1 MKKYIT
7 FLPLTIL
14 LISIQCSSEMEETDT
29 LVTDETVTTE
39 VVSDTNSTDNNDNNN
54 SNSSSSDNE
63 TSSFDH
69 KEMLTNWV
77 DNIIIPSITIFDN
90 SLETFKESATTFVNA
105 PTTETLSNLKEAW
118 LSSFLK
124 WQHVEMFDIGL
135 SEEIFYKNRINLYP
149 TNVEKIENNISNQNY
164 DLDEPVNFSAQGLN
178 GIDYLLFG
186 IGENENEI
194 ISKFSDENLNYG
206 KYLTDL
212 VDKMVSLTSEI
223 KLSWSDEYKSS
234 FVSSTDNTASS
245 SINKVVNDFIYYFEK
260 GYRANKIGIPAGVF
274 SDKPLPDRVEAY
286 YGKNYSKILA
296 LEATDAVNYFFN
308 GNHSNDTDSKG
319 LSIKDYLDY
328 LEADKEEKLSEKINS
343 QLEKIQTKISEL
355 NTNFSEQVNQENL
368 KMLIAYDVIQ
378 ANVVFLKVDMLQVLN
393 ISVDYVDADGD

>member
-1 MKKYIT
+1 MRKYFT
-7 FLPLTIL
+7 LLPLIIL
-14 LISIQCSSEMEETDT
+14 LISIQCSSEMDDT
-29 LVTDETVTTE
+29 ENLVIDEIATTE
-39 VVSDTNSTDNNDNNN
+39 KIISNNTTDNSNLNTSSNDELN
-54 SNSSSSDNE
+54 
-63 TSSFDH
+63 SFDH
-69 KEMLTNWV
+69 TEMLTNWV
-77 DNIIIPSITIFDN
+77 DNIIIPSITNFDN
-90 SLETFKESATTFVNA
+90 SLETFKESVITFVNA
-105 PTTETLSNLKEAW
+105 PTAETLSNLKEAW

-135 SEEIFYKNRINLYP
+135 SEEIYYKNRINLYP
-149 TNVEKIENNISNQNY
+149 TNVERIENNISNLNY
-164 DLDEPVNFSAQGLN
+164 DLDKPVNFSAQGLN
-178 GIDYLLFG
+178 SIDYLLFG
-186 IGENENEI
+186 IGENEDEI

-212 VDKMVSLTSEI
+212 VDKMVSLTYEI
-223 KLSWSDEYKSS
+223 KSSWSDEYKSS
-234 FVSSTDNTASS
+234 FISSTDNTASS
-245 SINKVVNDFIYYFEK
+245 SINKIVNDFIYYFEK

-308 GNHSNDTDSKG
+308 GNYSNDTESKG

-343 QLEKIQTKISEL
+343 QLEKIKTKVSEL

>member
-1 MKKYIT
+1 MRKYFIL
-7 FLPLTIL
+7 LPLVII
-14 LISIQCSSEMEETDT
+14 LISIQCSSEMDDT
-29 LVTDETVTTE
+29 ENLVIDEIATTE
-39 VVSDTNSTDNNDNNN
+39 KIISNNTTHDN
-54 SNSSSSDNE
+54 SNSNTSSNDELN
-63 TSSFDH
+63 SFDH

-77 DNIIIPSITIFDN
+77 DNIIIPSITNFDN
-90 SLETFKESATTFVNA
+90 SLETFKESVITFVNA
-105 PTTETLSNLKEAW
+105 PTAETLSNLKEAW

-135 SEEIFYKNRINLYP
+135 SEEIYYKNRINLYP
-149 TNVEKIENNISNQNY
+149 TNVERIENNISNLNY
-164 DLDEPVNFSAQGLN
+164 DLDKPVNFSAQGLN
-178 GIDYLLFG
+178 SIDYLLFG
-186 IGENENEI
+186 IGENEDEI

-212 VDKMVSLTSEI
+212 VDKMVSLTYEI
-223 KLSWSDEYKSS
+223 KSSWSDEYKSS
-234 FVSSTDNTASS
+234 FISSTDNTASS

-308 GNHSNDTDSKG
+308 GNYSNDTESKG

-328 LEADKEEKLSEKINS
+328 LETDKEEKLSEKINS
-343 QLEKIQTKISEL
+343 QLEKIKTKVSEL

>member
-1 MKKYIT
+1 MRKYFT
-7 FLPLTIL
+7 LLPLIIL
-14 LISIQCSSEMEETDT
+14 LISIQCSSEMDDT
-29 LVTDETVTTE
+29 ENLVIDEIATTE
-39 VVSDTNSTDNNDNNN
+39 KIISNNTTDNNNLNTS
-54 SNSSSSDNE
+54 SNDELN
-63 TSSFDH
+63 SFDH
-69 KEMLTNWV
+69 TEMLTNWV
-77 DNIIIPSITIFDN
+77 DNIIIPSITNFDN
-90 SLETFKESATTFVNA
+90 SLEIFKESATTFVNA

-135 SEEIFYKNRINLYP
+135 SEEIYYKNRINLYP
-149 TNVEKIENNISNQNY
+149 TNVERIENNISNLNY
-164 DLDEPVNFSAQGLN
+164 DLDKPVNFSAQGLN
-178 GIDYLLFG
+178 SIDYLLFG
-186 IGENENEI
+186 IGENEDEI

-212 VDKMVSLTSEI
+212 VDKMVSLTYKI
-223 KLSWSDEYKSS
+223 KSSWSDEYKSS
-234 FVSSTDNTASS
+234 FISSTDNTASS

-308 GNHSNDTDSKG
+308 GNYSNDTESKG

-328 LEADKEEKLSEKINS
+328 LETDKEEKLSEKINS
-343 QLEKIQTKISEL
+343 QLEKIKTKVSEL

>member
-1 MKKYIT
+1 MRKYFT
-7 FLPLTIL
+7 LLPLIIL
-14 LISIQCSSEMEETDT
+14 LISIQCSSEMDDT
-29 LVTDETVTTE
+29 ENLVIDEIATTE
-39 VVSDTNSTDNNDNNN
+39 KIISNNTTDN
-54 SNSSSSDNE
+54 SNSNTSSNDELN
-63 TSSFDH
+63 SFDH
-69 KEMLTNWV
+69 TEMLTNWV
-77 DNIIIPSITIFDN
+77 DNIIIPSITNFDN
-90 SLETFKESATTFVNA
+90 SLEIFKESATTFVNA

-124 WQHVEMFDIGL
+124 WQHLEMFDIGL
-135 SEEIFYKNRINLYP
+135 SEEIYYKNRINLYP
-149 TNVEKIENNISNQNY
+149 TNVERIENNISTLNY

-178 GIDYLLFG
+178 SIDYLLFG
-186 IGENENEI
+186 IGENEVEI

-212 VDKMVSLTSEI
+212 VDKMVSLTYEI
-223 KLSWSDEYKSS
+223 KSSWSDEYKSS
-234 FVSSTDNTASS
+234 FISSTDNTASS

-260 GYRANKIGIPAGVF
+260 GFRANKIGIPAGVF

-308 GNHSNDTDSKG
+308 GNYSNDKESKG
-319 LSIKDYLDY
+319 LSIKDYIDY

-343 QLEKIQTKISEL
+343 QLEKIKTKVLEL

>member
-1 MKKYIT
+1 MRKYFT
-7 FLPLTIL
+7 LLPLIIL
-14 LISIQCSSEMEETDT
+14 LISIQCSSEMDDT
-29 LVTDETVTTE
+29 ENLVIDEIATTE
-39 VVSDTNSTDNNDNNN
+39 KIISNNTTDN
-54 SNSSSSDNE
+54 SNSNTSSNDELN
-63 TSSFDH
+63 SFDH
-69 KEMLTNWV
+69 TEMLTNWV
-77 DNIIIPSITIFDN
+77 DNIIIPSITNFDN
-90 SLETFKESATTFVNA
+90 SLEIFKESATTFVNA

-135 SEEIFYKNRINLYP
+135 SEEIYYKNRINLYP
-149 TNVEKIENNISNQNY
+149 TNVERIENNISNLNY
-164 DLDEPVNFSAQGLN
+164 DLDKPVNFSAQGLN
-178 GIDYLLFG
+178 SIDYLLFG
-186 IGENENEI
+186 IGENEDEI

-212 VDKMVSLTSEI
+212 VDKMVSLTYEI
-223 KLSWSDEYKSS
+223 KSSWSDEYKSS
-234 FVSSTDNTASS
+234 FISSTDNTASS
-245 SINKVVNDFIYYFEK
+245 SINKIVNDFIYYFEK

-296 LEATDAVNYFFN
+296 LEATDALNYFFN
-308 GNHSNDTDSKG
+308 GNYSNDTESKG
-319 LSIKDYLDY
+319 LSLKDYLDY
-328 LEADKEEKLSEKINS
+328 LETDKEEKLSEKINS
-343 QLEKIQTKISEL
+343 QLEKIKTKISEL

>member
-1 MKKYIT
+1 MRKYFT
-7 FLPLTIL
+7 LLPLIIL
-14 LISIQCSSEMEETDT
+14 LISIQCSSEMDDT
-29 LVTDETVTTE
+29 ENLVIDEIATTE
-39 VVSDTNSTDNNDNNN
+39 KIISNNTTDNSNLNTSSNDELN
-54 SNSSSSDNE
+54 
-63 TSSFDH
+63 SFDH
-69 KEMLTNWV
+69 TEMLTNWV
-77 DNIIIPSITIFDN
+77 DNIIIPSITNFDN
-90 SLETFKESATTFVNA
+90 SLEIFKESATTFVNA

-135 SEEIFYKNRINLYP
+135 SEEIYYKNRINLYP
-149 TNVEKIENNISNQNY
+149 TNVERIENNISNLNY
-164 DLDEPVNFSAQGLN
+164 DLDKPVNFSAQGLN
-178 GIDYLLFG
+178 SIDYLLFG
-186 IGENENEI
+186 IGENEDEI

-212 VDKMVSLTSEI
+212 VDKMVSLTYEI
-223 KLSWSDEYKSS
+223 KSSWSDEYKSS
-234 FVSSTDNTASS
+234 FISSTDNTASS

-296 LEATDAVNYFFN
+296 LEATDALNYFFN
-308 GNHSNDTDSKG
+308 GNYSNDTESKG

-328 LEADKEEKLSEKINS
+328 LETDKEEKLSEKINS
-343 QLEKIQTKISEL
+343 QLEKIKTKVSEL

>member
-1 MKKYIT
+1 MRKYFIL
-7 FLPLTIL
+7 LPLVII
-14 LISIQCSSEMEETDT
+14 LISIQCSSEMDDT
-29 LVTDETVTTE
+29 ENLVIDEIATTE
-39 VVSDTNSTDNNDNNN
+39 KIISNNTTDDN
-54 SNSSSSDNE
+54 SNSNTSSNDE
-63 TSSFDH
+63 LDSFDH

-77 DNIIIPSITIFDN
+77 DNIIIPSITNFDN
-90 SLETFKESATTFVNA
+90 SLEIFKESATTFVNA

-135 SEEIFYKNRINLYP
+135 SEEIYYKNRINLYP
-149 TNVEKIENNISNQNY
+149 TNVERIENNISNLNY
-164 DLDEPVNFSAQGLN
+164 DLDKPVNFSAQGLN
-178 GIDYLLFG
+178 SIDYLLFG
-186 IGENENEI
+186 IGENEDEI

-212 VDKMVSLTSEI
+212 VDKMVSLTYEI
-223 KLSWSDEYKSS
+223 KSSWSDEYKSS
-234 FVSSTDNTASS
+234 FISSTDNTASS

-308 GNHSNDTDSKG
+308 GNYSNDTESKG

-328 LEADKEEKLSEKINS
+328 LETDKEEKLSEKINS
-343 QLEKIQTKISEL
+343 QLEKIKTKVSEL

>member
-7 FLPLTIL
+7 FLPLIIL
-14 LISIQCSSEMEETDT
+14 LISIQCSSEMDDTDN
-29 LVTDETVTTE
+29 LVIDETITTE
-39 VVSDTNSTDNNDNNN
+39 IVSDSNSTDNNNN
-54 SNSSSSDNE
+54 SNSSSSDSDSN
-63 TSSFDH
+63 SFNH

-77 DNIIIPSITIFDN
+77 DNIIIPSITNFDN
-90 SLETFKESATTFVNA
+90 SLEIFKESATTFVNA

-135 SEEIFYKNRINLYP
+135 SEEIYYKNRINLYP
-149 TNVEKIENNISNQNY
+149 TNVERIENNISNLNY
-164 DLDEPVNFSAQGLN
+164 DLDKPVNFSAQGLN
-178 GIDYLLFG
+178 SIDYLLFG
-186 IGENENEI
+186 IGENEVEI

-212 VDKMVSLTSEI
+212 VDKMVSLTYEI
-223 KLSWSDEYKSS
+223 KSSWSDEYKSS
-234 FVSSTDNTASS
+234 FISSTDNTASS

-286 YGKNYSKILA
+286 YGQNYSKILA
-296 LEATDAVNYFFN
+296 LEATDAVNNFFN
-308 GNHSNDTDSKG
+308 GNHSNDLDLSG

-328 LEADKEEKLSEKINS
+328 LESDKDEKLSDKINS
-343 QLEKIQTKISEL
+343 QLEKIKTKVSEL
-355 NTNFSEQVNQENL
+355 NTNFSEQVDQENL

>member
-1 MKKYIT
+1 MRKYFTI
-7 FLPLTIL
+7 LPLIIL
-14 LISIQCSSEMEETDT
+14 LISIQCSSEMDDT
-29 LVTDETVTTE
+29 ENLVIDEFATTE
-39 VVSDTNSTDNNDNNN
+39 KIISNNTTDN
-54 SNSSSSDNE
+54 SNSNTSSNDELN
-63 TSSFDH
+63 SFDH
-69 KEMLTNWV
+69 TEMLTNWV
-77 DNIIIPSITIFDN
+77 DNIIIPSITNFDN
-90 SLETFKESATTFVNA
+90 SLEIFKESATTFVNA

-135 SEEIFYKNRINLYP
+135 SEEIYYKNRINLYP
-149 TNVEKIENNISNQNY
+149 TNVERIENNISTLNY

-178 GIDYLLFG
+178 SIDYLLFG
-186 IGENENEI
+186 IGENEVEI

-212 VDKMVSLTSEI
+212 VDKMVSLTYEI
-223 KLSWSDEYKSS
+223 KSSWSDEYKSS
-234 FVSSTDNTASS
+234 FISSTDNTASS

-260 GYRANKIGIPAGVF
+260 GFRANKIGIPAGVF

-296 LEATDAVNYFFN
+296 LEATNAVNYFFN
-308 GNHSNDTDSKG
+308 GNYSNDTESKG

-343 QLEKIQTKISEL
+343 QLEKIKTKVSEL
-355 NTNFSEQVNQENL
+355 NTNFSEQVSQENL
-368 KMLIAYDVIQ
+368 KMLITYDVIQ

>member
-1 MKKYIT
+1 MRKYFT
-7 FLPLTIL
+7 LLPLIIL
-14 LISIQCSSEMEETDT
+14 LISIQCSSEMDDT
-29 LVTDETVTTE
+29 ENLVIDEIATTE
-39 VVSDTNSTDNNDNNN
+39 KIISNNTTDN
-54 SNSSSSDNE
+54 SNSNTSSNDELN
-63 TSSFDH
+63 SFDH
-69 KEMLTNWV
+69 TEMLTNWV
-77 DNIIIPSITIFDN
+77 DNIIIPSITNFDN
-90 SLETFKESATTFVNA
+90 SLEIFKESATTFVNA

-135 SEEIFYKNRINLYP
+135 SEEIYYKNRINLYP
-149 TNVEKIENNISNQNY
+149 TNVERIENNISTLNY

-178 GIDYLLFG
+178 SIDYLLFG
-186 IGENENEI
+186 IGENEVEI

-212 VDKMVSLTSEI
+212 VDKMVSLTYEI
-223 KLSWSDEYKSS
+223 KSSWNDEYKSS
-234 FVSSTDNTASS
+234 FISSTDNTASS

-260 GYRANKIGIPAGVF
+260 GFRANKIGIPAGVF

-296 LEATDAVNYFFN
+296 LEATNAVNYFFN
-308 GNHSNDTDSKG
+308 GNYSNDTESKG

-343 QLEKIQTKISEL
+343 QLEKIKTKVSEL
-355 NTNFSEQVNQENL
+355 NTNFSEQVSQENL

>member
-1 MKKYIT
+1 MRKYFT
-7 FLPLTIL
+7 LLPLIIL
-14 LISIQCSSEMEETDT
+14 LVSIQCSSEMDDT
-29 LVTDETVTTE
+29 ENLVIDEIATTE
-39 VVSDTNSTDNNDNNN
+39 KIISNNTTDN
-54 SNSSSSDNE
+54 SNSNTSSNDELN
-63 TSSFDH
+63 SFDH
-69 KEMLTNWV
+69 TEMLTNWV
-77 DNIIIPSITIFDN
+77 DNIIIPSITNFDN
-90 SLETFKESATTFVNA
+90 SLEIFKESATTFVNA

-135 SEEIFYKNRINLYP
+135 SEEIYYKNRINLYP
-149 TNVEKIENNISNQNY
+149 TNVERIENNISTLNY

-178 GIDYLLFG
+178 SIDYLLFG
-186 IGENENEI
+186 IGENEVEI

-212 VDKMVSLTSEI
+212 VDKMVSLTYEI
-223 KLSWSDEYKSS
+223 KSSWSDEYKSS
-234 FVSSTDNTASS
+234 FISSTDNTASS

-260 GYRANKIGIPAGVF
+260 GFRANKIGIPAGVF

-296 LEATDAVNYFFN
+296 IEATNAVNYFFN
-308 GNHSNDTDSKG
+308 GNYSNDTESKG

-343 QLEKIQTKISEL
+343 QLEKIKTKVSEL
-355 NTNFSEQVNQENL
+355 NTNFSEQVSQENL

>member
-1 MKKYIT
+1 MRKYFT
-7 FLPLTIL
+7 LLPLIIL
-14 LISIQCSSEMEETDT
+14 LISIQCSSEMDDT
-29 LVTDETVTTE
+29 ENLVIDEIATTE
-39 VVSDTNSTDNNDNNN
+39 KIISNNTTDN
-54 SNSSSSDNE
+54 SNSNTSSNDELN
-63 TSSFDH
+63 SFDH
-69 KEMLTNWV
+69 TEMLTNWV
-77 DNIIIPSITIFDN
+77 DNIIIPSITNFDN
-90 SLETFKESATTFVNA
+90 SLEIFKESATTFVNA

-135 SEEIFYKNRINLYP
+135 SEEIYYKNRINLYP
-149 TNVEKIENNISNQNY
+149 TNVERIENNISNLNY
-164 DLDEPVNFSAQGLN
+164 DLDKPVNFSAQGLN
-178 GIDYLLFG
+178 SIDYLLFG
-186 IGENENEI
+186 IGENEDEI

-212 VDKMVSLTSEI
+212 VDKMVSLTYEI
-223 KLSWSDEYKSS
+223 KSSWSDEYKSS
-234 FVSSTDNTASS
+234 FISSTDNTASS

-296 LEATDAVNYFFN
+296 LEATNAVNYFFN
-308 GNHSNDTDSKG
+308 GNYSNDTESKG

-328 LEADKEEKLSEKINS
+328 LETDKEEKLSEKINS
-343 QLEKIQTKISEL
+343 QLEKIKTKVSEL

>member
-1 MKKYIT
+1 MRKYFTI
-7 FLPLTIL
+7 LPLIIL
-14 LISIQCSSEMEETDT
+14 LISIQCSSEMDDT
-29 LVTDETVTTE
+29 ENLVIDEIATTE
-39 VVSDTNSTDNNDNNN
+39 KIISNNTTDN
-54 SNSSSSDNE
+54 SNSNTSSNDELN
-63 TSSFDH
+63 SFDH
-69 KEMLTNWV
+69 TEMLTNWV
-77 DNIIIPSITIFDN
+77 DNIIIPSITNFDN
-90 SLETFKESATTFVNA
+90 SLEIFKESATTFVNA

-135 SEEIFYKNRINLYP
+135 SEEIYYKNRINLYP
-149 TNVEKIENNISNQNY
+149 TNVERIENNISTLNY

-178 GIDYLLFG
+178 SIDYLLFG
-186 IGENENEI
+186 IGENEVEI

-212 VDKMVSLTSEI
+212 VDKMVSLTYEI
-223 KLSWSDEYKSS
+223 KSSWSDEYKSS
-234 FVSSTDNTASS
+234 FISSTDNTASS

-260 GYRANKIGIPAGVF
+260 GFRANKIGIPAGVF

-296 LEATDAVNYFFN
+296 LEATNAVNYFFN
-308 GNHSNDTDSKG
+308 GNYSNDTESKG

-343 QLEKIQTKISEL
+343 QLEKIKTKVSEL
-355 NTNFSEQVNQENL
+355 NTNFSEQVSQENL
-368 KMLIAYDVIQ
+368 EMLITYDVIQ

>member
-1 MKKYIT
+1 MRKYFT
-7 FLPLTIL
+7 LLPLIIL
-14 LISIQCSSEMEETDT
+14 LISIQCSSEMDDT
-29 LVTDETVTTE
+29 ENLVIDEIATTE
-39 VVSDTNSTDNNDNNN
+39 KIISNNTTDN
-54 SNSSSSDNE
+54 SNSNTSSNDELN
-63 TSSFDH
+63 SFDH
-69 KEMLTNWV
+69 TEMLTNWV
-77 DNIIIPSITIFDN
+77 DNIIIPSITNFDN
-90 SLETFKESATTFVNA
+90 SLDIFKESATTFVNA

-135 SEEIFYKNRINLYP
+135 SEEIYYKNRINLYP
-149 TNVEKIENNISNQNY
+149 TNVERIENNISTLNY

-178 GIDYLLFG
+178 SIDYLLFG
-186 IGENENEI
+186 IGENEVEI

-212 VDKMVSLTSEI
+212 VDKMVSLTYEI
-223 KLSWSDEYKSS
+223 KSSWSDEYKSS
-234 FVSSTDNTASS
+234 FISSTDNTASS

-296 LEATDAVNYFFN
+296 LEATNAVNYFFN
-308 GNHSNDTDSKG
+308 GNYSNDTESKG

-343 QLEKIQTKISEL
+343 QLEKIKTKVSEL
-355 NTNFSEQVNQENL
+355 NTNFSEQVSQENL

>member
-7 FLPLTIL
+7 FLPLTIV
-14 LISIQCSSEMEETDT
+14 LISIQCSSEMDDTDN
-29 LVTDETVTTE
+29 LVIDETITTE
-39 VVSDTNSTDNNDNNN
+39 IVSDSNSTDNNNN
-54 SNSSSSDNE
+54 SNSSSSDSDSN
-63 TSSFDH
+63 SFNH

-77 DNIIIPSITIFDN
+77 DNIIIPSITNFDN
-90 SLETFKESATTFVNA
+90 SLEIFKESATTFVNA

-135 SEEIFYKNRINLYP
+135 SEEIYYKNRINLYP
-149 TNVEKIENNISNQNY
+149 TNVERIENNISTLNY

-178 GIDYLLFG
+178 SIDYLLFG
-186 IGENENEI
+186 IGENEVEI

-212 VDKMVSLTSEI
+212 VDKMVSLTYEI
-223 KLSWSDEYKSS
+223 KSSWSDEYKSS
-234 FVSSTDNTASS
+234 FISSTDNTASS

-286 YGKNYSKILA
+286 YGQNYSKILA
-296 LEATDAVNYFFN
+296 LEATDAVNNFFN
-308 GNHSNDTDSKG
+308 GNHSNDLDLSG

-328 LEADKEEKLSEKINS
+328 LESDKDEKLSDKINS
-343 QLEKIQTKISEL
+343 QLEKIKTKVSEL
-355 NTNFSEQVNQENL
+355 NTNFSEQVDQENL

>member
-1 MKKYIT
+1 MRKYFT
-7 FLPLTIL
+7 LLPLIIL
-14 LISIQCSSEMEETDT
+14 LISIQCSSEMDDT
-29 LVTDETVTTE
+29 ENLVIDEIATTE
-39 VVSDTNSTDNNDNNN
+39 KIISNNTTDNSNLNTSSNDELN
-54 SNSSSSDNE
+54 
-63 TSSFDH
+63 SFDH
-69 KEMLTNWV
+69 TEMLTNWV
-77 DNIIIPSITIFDN
+77 DNIIIPSITNFDN
-90 SLETFKESATTFVNA
+90 SLEIFKESATTFVNA

-135 SEEIFYKNRINLYP
+135 SEEIYYKNRINLYP
-149 TNVEKIENNISNQNY
+149 TNVERIENNISNLNY
-164 DLDEPVNFSAQGLN
+164 DLDKPVNFSAQGLN
-178 GIDYLLFG
+178 SIDYLLFG
-186 IGENENEI
+186 IGENEVEI

-212 VDKMVSLTSEI
+212 VDKMVSLTYKI
-223 KLSWSDEYKSS
+223 KSSWSDEYKSS
-234 FVSSTDNTASS
+234 FISSTDNTASS

-308 GNHSNDTDSKG
+308 GNYSNDTESKG

-328 LEADKEEKLSEKINS
+328 LETDKEEKLSEKINS
-343 QLEKIQTKISEL
+343 QLEKIKTKVSEL

>member
-1 MKKYIT
+1 MRKYFIL
-7 FLPLTIL
+7 LPLVII
-14 LISIQCSSEMEETDT
+14 LISIQCSSEMDDT
-29 LVTDETVTTE
+29 ENLVIDEIATTE
-39 VVSDTNSTDNNDNNN
+39 KIISNNTTDDN
-54 SNSSSSDNE
+54 SNSNTSSNDE
-63 TSSFDH
+63 LDSFDH

-77 DNIIIPSITIFDN
+77 DNIIIPSITNFDN
-90 SLETFKESATTFVNA
+90 SLETFKESVITFVNA
-105 PTTETLSNLKEAW
+105 PTAETLSNLKEAW

-135 SEEIFYKNRINLYP
+135 SEEIYYKNRINLYP
-149 TNVEKIENNISNQNY
+149 TNVERIENNISNLNY
-164 DLDEPVNFSAQGLN
+164 DLDKPVNFSAQGLN
-178 GIDYLLFG
+178 SIDYLLFG
-186 IGENENEI
+186 IGENEVEI

-212 VDKMVSLTSEI
+212 VDKMVSLTYEI
-223 KLSWSDEYKSS
+223 KSSWSDEYKSS
-234 FVSSTDNTASS
+234 FISSTDNTASS

-286 YGKNYSKILA
+286 YGKNYSKIPA

-308 GNHSNDTDSKG
+308 GNYSNDTESKG

-328 LEADKEEKLSEKINS
+328 LETDKEEKLSEKINS
-343 QLEKIQTKISEL
+343 QLEKIKTKVSEL

>member
-1 MKKYIT
+1 MRKYFT
-7 FLPLTIL
+7 LLPLIIL
-14 LISIQCSSEMEETDT
+14 LISIQCSSEMDDT
-29 LVTDETVTTE
+29 ENLVIDEIATTE
-39 VVSDTNSTDNNDNNN
+39 KIISNNTTDN
-54 SNSSSSDNE
+54 SNSNTSSNDELN
-63 TSSFDH
+63 SFDH
-69 KEMLTNWV
+69 TEMLTNWV
-77 DNIIIPSITIFDN
+77 DNIIIPSITNFDN
-90 SLETFKESATTFVNA
+90 SLDIFKESATTFVNA

-135 SEEIFYKNRINLYP
+135 SEEIYYKNRINLYP
-149 TNVEKIENNISNQNY
+149 TNVERIENNISTLNY

-178 GIDYLLFG
+178 SIDYLLFG
-186 IGENENEI
+186 IGENEDEI

-212 VDKMVSLTSEI
+212 VDKMVSLTYEI
-223 KLSWSDEYKSS
+223 KSSWSDEYKSS
-234 FVSSTDNTASS
+234 FISSTDNTASS

-260 GYRANKIGIPAGVF
+260 GFRANKIGIPAGVF

-296 LEATDAVNYFFN
+296 LEATNAVNYFFN
-308 GNHSNDTDSKG
+308 GNYSNDTESKG

-343 QLEKIQTKISEL
+343 QLEKIKTKVSEL
-355 NTNFSEQVNQENL
+355 NTNFSEQVSQENL

>member
-1 MKKYIT
+1 MRKYFT
-7 FLPLTIL
+7 LLPLIIL
-14 LISIQCSSEMEETDT
+14 LISIQCSSEMDDT
-29 LVTDETVTTE
+29 ENLVIDEIATTE
-39 VVSDTNSTDNNDNNN
+39 KIISNNTTHDN
-54 SNSSSSDNE
+54 SNSNTSSNDELN
-63 TSSFDH
+63 SFDH

-77 DNIIIPSITIFDN
+77 DNIIIPSITNFDN
-90 SLETFKESATTFVNA
+90 SLEIFKESATTFVNA

-135 SEEIFYKNRINLYP
+135 SEEIYYKNRINLYP
-149 TNVEKIENNISNQNY
+149 TNVERIENNISTLNY

-178 GIDYLLFG
+178 SIDYLLFG
-186 IGENENEI
+186 IGENEDEI

-212 VDKMVSLTSEI
+212 VDKMVSLTYEI
-223 KLSWSDEYKSS
+223 KSSWSDEYKSS
-234 FVSSTDNTASS
+234 FISSTDNTASS
-245 SINKVVNDFIYYFEK
+245 SINKIVNDFIYYFEK

-296 LEATDAVNYFFN
+296 LEATDALNYFFN
-308 GNHSNDTDSKG
+308 GNYSNDTESKG

-343 QLEKIQTKISEL
+343 QLEKIKTKVSEL

>member
-1 MKKYIT
+1 MRKYFT
-7 FLPLTIL
+7 LLPLIIL
-14 LISIQCSSEMEETDT
+14 LISIQCSSEMDDT
-29 LVTDETVTTE
+29 ENLVIDEIATTE
-39 VVSDTNSTDNNDNNN
+39 KIISNNTTDNSNLNTSSNDELN
-54 SNSSSSDNE
+54 
-63 TSSFDH
+63 SFDH
-69 KEMLTNWV
+69 TEMLTNWV
-77 DNIIIPSITIFDN
+77 DNIIIPSITNFDN
-90 SLETFKESATTFVNA
+90 SLEIFKESATTFVNA

-135 SEEIFYKNRINLYP
+135 SEEIYYKNRINLYP
-149 TNVEKIENNISNQNY
+149 TNVERIENNISNLNY
-164 DLDEPVNFSAQGLN
+164 DLDKPVNFSAQGLN
-178 GIDYLLFG
+178 SIDYLLFG
-186 IGENENEI
+186 IGENEDEI

-212 VDKMVSLTSEI
+212 VDKMVSLTYKI
-223 KLSWSDEYKSS
+223 KSSWSDEYKSS
-234 FVSSTDNTASS
+234 FISSTDNTASS

-308 GNHSNDTDSKG
+308 GNYSNDTESKG

-343 QLEKIQTKISEL
+343 QLEKIKTKVSEL

>member
-1 MKKYIT
+1 MRKYFTI
-7 FLPLTIL
+7 LPLIIL
-14 LISIQCSSEMEETDT
+14 LISIQCSSEMDDT
-29 LVTDETVTTE
+29 ENLVIDEIATTE
-39 VVSDTNSTDNNDNNN
+39 KIISNNTTDN
-54 SNSSSSDNE
+54 SNSNTSSNDELN
-63 TSSFDH
+63 SFDH
-69 KEMLTNWV
+69 TEMLTNWV
-77 DNIIIPSITIFDN
+77 DNIIIPSITNFDN
-90 SLETFKESATTFVNA
+90 SLEIFKESATTFVNA

-135 SEEIFYKNRINLYP
+135 SEEIYYKNRINLYP
-149 TNVEKIENNISNQNY
+149 TNVERIENNISTLNY

-178 GIDYLLFG
+178 SIDYLLFG
-186 IGENENEI
+186 IGENEVEI

-212 VDKMVSLTSEI
+212 VDKMVSLTYEI
-223 KLSWSDEYKSS
+223 KSSWSDEYKSS
-234 FVSSTDNTASS
+234 FISSTDNTASS

-260 GYRANKIGIPAGVF
+260 GFRANKIGIPAGVF

-296 LEATDAVNYFFN
+296 LEATNAVNYFFN
-308 GNHSNDTDSKG
+308 GNYSNDTESKG

-343 QLEKIQTKISEL
+343 QLEKIKTKVSEL
-355 NTNFSEQVNQENL
+355 NTNFSEQVSQENL
-368 KMLIAYDVIQ
+368 KMLITYDVIQ

>member
-1 MKKYIT
+1 MRKYFT
-7 FLPLTIL
+7 LLPLIIL
-14 LISIQCSSEMEETDT
+14 LISIQCSSEMDDT
-29 LVTDETVTTE
+29 ENLVIDEIATTE
-39 VVSDTNSTDNNDNNN
+39 KIISNNTTDN
-54 SNSSSSDNE
+54 SNSNTSSNDELN
-63 TSSFDH
+63 SFDH
-69 KEMLTNWV
+69 TEMLTNWV
-77 DNIIIPSITIFDN
+77 DNIIIPSITNFDN
-90 SLETFKESATTFVNA
+90 SLDIFKESATTFVNA

-135 SEEIFYKNRINLYP
+135 SEEIYYKNRINLYP
-149 TNVEKIENNISNQNY
+149 TNVERIENNISTLNY

-178 GIDYLLFG
+178 SIDYLLFG
-186 IGENENEI
+186 IGENEIEI

-212 VDKMVSLTSEI
+212 VDKMVSLTYEI
-223 KLSWSDEYKSS
+223 KSSWSDEYKSS
-234 FVSSTDNTASS
+234 FISSTDNTASS

-260 GYRANKIGIPAGVF
+260 GFRANKIGIPAGVF

-296 LEATDAVNYFFN
+296 LEATNAVNYFFN
-308 GNHSNDTDSKG
+308 GNYSNDTESKG

-343 QLEKIQTKISEL
+343 QLEKIKTKVSEL
-355 NTNFSEQVNQENL
+355 NTNFSEQVSQENL

>member
-1 MKKYIT
+1 MRKYFT
-7 FLPLTIL
+7 LLPLIIL
-14 LISIQCSSEMEETDT
+14 LISIQCSSEMDDT
-29 LVTDETVTTE
+29 ENLVIDEIATTE
-39 VVSDTNSTDNNDNNN
+39 KIISNNTTDNSNLNTSSNDELN
-54 SNSSSSDNE
+54 
-63 TSSFDH
+63 SFDH
-69 KEMLTNWV
+69 TEMLTNWV
-77 DNIIIPSITIFDN
+77 DNIIIPSITNFDN
-90 SLETFKESATTFVNA
+90 SLEIFKESATTFVNA

-135 SEEIFYKNRINLYP
+135 SEEIYYKNRINLYP
-149 TNVEKIENNISNQNY
+149 TNVERIENNISNLNY
-164 DLDEPVNFSAQGLN
+164 DLDKPVNFSAQGLN
-178 GIDYLLFG
+178 SIDYLLFG
-186 IGENENEI
+186 IGENEVEI

-212 VDKMVSLTSEI
+212 VDKMVSLTYEI
-223 KLSWSDEYKSS
+223 KSSWSDEYKSS
-234 FVSSTDNTASS
+234 FISSTDNTASS
-245 SINKVVNDFIYYFEK
+245 SINKIVNDFIYYFEK

-308 GNHSNDTDSKG
+308 GNYSNDTESKG

-343 QLEKIQTKISEL
+343 QLEKIKTKVSEL

>member
-1 MKKYIT
+1 MRKYFT
-7 FLPLTIL
+7 LLPLIIL
-14 LISIQCSSEMEETDT
+14 LISIQCSSEMDDT
-29 LVTDETVTTE
+29 ENLVIDEIATTE
-39 VVSDTNSTDNNDNNN
+39 KIISNNTTDNSNLNTSSNDELN
-54 SNSSSSDNE
+54 
-63 TSSFDH
+63 SFDH
-69 KEMLTNWV
+69 TEMLTNWV
-77 DNIIIPSITIFDN
+77 DNIIIPSITNFDN
-90 SLETFKESATTFVNA
+90 SLEIFKESATTFVNA

-135 SEEIFYKNRINLYP
+135 SEEIYYKNRINLYP
-149 TNVEKIENNISNQNY
+149 TNVERIENNISNLNY
-164 DLDEPVNFSAQGLN
+164 DLDKPVNFSAQGLN
-178 GIDYLLFG
+178 SIDYLLFG
-186 IGENENEI
+186 IGENEDEI

-212 VDKMVSLTSEI
+212 VDKMVSLTYEI
-223 KLSWSDEYKSS
+223 KSSWSDEYKSS
-234 FVSSTDNTASS
+234 FISSTDNTASS

-308 GNHSNDTDSKG
+308 GNYSNDTESKG

-343 QLEKIQTKISEL
+343 QLEKIKTKVSEL

>member
-1 MKKYIT
+1 MD
-7 FLPLTIL
+7 
-14 LISIQCSSEMEETDT
+14 DT
-29 LVTDETVTTE
+29 ENLVIDEIATTE
-39 VVSDTNSTDNNDNNN
+39 KIISNNTTDN
-54 SNSSSSDNE
+54 SNSNTSSNDELN
-63 TSSFDH
+63 SFDH
-69 KEMLTNWV
+69 TEMLTNWV
-77 DNIIIPSITIFDN
+77 DNIIIPSITNFDN
-90 SLETFKESATTFVNA
+90 SLDIFKESATTFVNA

-135 SEEIFYKNRINLYP
+135 SEEIYYKNRINLYP
-149 TNVEKIENNISNQNY
+149 TNVERIENNISTLNY

-178 GIDYLLFG
+178 SIDYLLFG
-186 IGENENEI
+186 IGENEDEI

-212 VDKMVSLTSEI
+212 VDKMVSLTYEI
-223 KLSWSDEYKSS
+223 KSSWSDEYKSS
-234 FVSSTDNTASS
+234 FISSTDNTASS

-260 GYRANKIGIPAGVF
+260 GFRANKIGIPAGVF

-296 LEATDAVNYFFN
+296 LEATNAVNYFFN
-308 GNHSNDTDSKG
+308 GNYSNDTESKG

-343 QLEKIQTKISEL
+343 QLEKIKTKVSEL
-355 NTNFSEQVNQENL
+355 NTNFSEQVSQENL

>member
-1 MKKYIT
+1 MRKYFT
-7 FLPLTIL
+7 LLPLIIL
-14 LISIQCSSEMEETDT
+14 LISIQCSSEMDDT
-29 LVTDETVTTE
+29 ENLVIDEIATTE
-39 VVSDTNSTDNNDNNN
+39 KIISNNTTDN
-54 SNSSSSDNE
+54 SNSNTSSNDELN
-63 TSSFDH
+63 SFDH
-69 KEMLTNWV
+69 TEMLTNWV
-77 DNIIIPSITIFDN
+77 DNIIIPSITNFDN
-90 SLETFKESATTFVNA
+90 SLEIFKESATTFVNA

-135 SEEIFYKNRINLYP
+135 SEEIYYKNRINLYP
-149 TNVEKIENNISNQNY
+149 TNVERIENNISTLNY

-178 GIDYLLFG
+178 SIDYLLFG
-186 IGENENEI
+186 IGENEVEI

-212 VDKMVSLTSEI
+212 VDKMVSLTYEI
-223 KLSWSDEYKSS
+223 KSSWSDEYKSS
-234 FVSSTDNTASS
+234 FISSTDNTASS

-260 GYRANKIGIPAGVF
+260 GFRANKIGIPAGVF

-296 LEATDAVNYFFN
+296 IEATNAVNYFFN
-308 GNHSNDTDSKG
+308 GNYSNDTESKG

-343 QLEKIQTKISEL
+343 QLEKIKTKVSEL
-355 NTNFSEQVNQENL
+355 NTNFSEQVSQENL

>member
-1 MKKYIT
+1 MRKYFTI
-7 FLPLTIL
+7 LPLIIL
-14 LISIQCSSEMEETDT
+14 LISIQCSSEMDDT
-29 LVTDETVTTE
+29 ENLVIDEIATTE
-39 VVSDTNSTDNNDNNN
+39 KIISNNTTDNSNLNTSSNDELN
-54 SNSSSSDNE
+54 
-63 TSSFDH
+63 SFDH
-69 KEMLTNWV
+69 TEMLTNWV
-77 DNIIIPSITIFDN
+77 DNIIIPSITNFDN
-90 SLETFKESATTFVNA
+90 SLEIFKESATTFVNA

-135 SEEIFYKNRINLYP
+135 SEEIYYKNRINLYP
-149 TNVEKIENNISNQNY
+149 TNVERIENNISTLNY

-178 GIDYLLFG
+178 SIDYLLFG
-186 IGENENEI
+186 IGENEVEI

-212 VDKMVSLTSEI
+212 VDKMVSLTYEI
-223 KLSWSDEYKSS
+223 KSSWSDEYKSS
-234 FVSSTDNTASS
+234 FISSTDNTASS

-260 GYRANKIGIPAGVF
+260 GFRANKIGIPAGVF

-296 LEATDAVNYFFN
+296 LEATNAVNYFFN
-308 GNHSNDTDSKG
+308 GNYSNDTESKG

-343 QLEKIQTKISEL
+343 QLEKIKTKVSEL
-355 NTNFSEQVNQENL
+355 NTNFSEQVSQENL
-368 KMLIAYDVIQ
+368 KMLITYDVIQ

>member
-1 MKKYIT
+1 MRKYFT
-7 FLPLTIL
+7 LLPLIIL
-14 LISIQCSSEMEETDT
+14 LISIQCSSEMDDT
-29 LVTDETVTTE
+29 ENLVIDEIATTE
-39 VVSDTNSTDNNDNNN
+39 KIISNNTTDNSNLNTSSNDELN
-54 SNSSSSDNE
+54 
-63 TSSFDH
+63 SFDH
-69 KEMLTNWV
+69 TEMLTNWV
-77 DNIIIPSITIFDN
+77 DNIIIPSITNFDN
-90 SLETFKESATTFVNA
+90 SLEIFKESATTFVNA

-135 SEEIFYKNRINLYP
+135 SEEIYYKNRINLYP
-149 TNVEKIENNISNQNY
+149 TNVERIENNISNLNY
-164 DLDEPVNFSAQGLN
+164 DLDKPVNFSAQGLN
-178 GIDYLLFG
+178 SIDYLLFG
-186 IGENENEI
+186 IGENEDEI

-212 VDKMVSLTSEI
+212 VDKMVSLTYKI
-223 KLSWSDEYKSS
+223 KSSWSDEYKSS
-234 FVSSTDNTASS
+234 FISSTDNTASS
-245 SINKVVNDFIYYFEK
+245 SINKIVNDFIYYFEK

-308 GNHSNDTDSKG
+308 GNYSNDTESKG

-328 LEADKEEKLSEKINS
+328 LETDKEEKLSEKINS
-343 QLEKIQTKISEL
+343 QLEKIKTKISEL

>member
-1 MKKYIT
+1 MRKYFIL
-7 FLPLTIL
+7 LPLVII
-14 LISIQCSSEMEETDT
+14 LISIQCSSEMDDT
-29 LVTDETVTTE
+29 ENLVIDEIATTE
-39 VVSDTNSTDNNDNNN
+39 KIISNNTTHDN
-54 SNSSSSDNE
+54 SNSNTSSNDELN
-63 TSSFDH
+63 SFDH
-69 KEMLTNWV
+69 TEMLTNWV
-77 DNIIIPSITIFDN
+77 DNIIIPYITNFDN
-90 SLETFKESATTFVNA
+90 SLETFKESVITFVNA
-105 PTTETLSNLKEAW
+105 PTAETLSNLKEAW

-135 SEEIFYKNRINLYP
+135 SEEIYYKNRINLYP
-149 TNVEKIENNISNQNY
+149 TNVERIENNISTLNY

-178 GIDYLLFG
+178 SIDYLLFG
-186 IGENENEI
+186 IGENEDEI

-212 VDKMVSLTSEI
+212 VDKMVSLTYEI
-223 KLSWSDEYKSS
+223 KSSWSDEYKSS
-234 FVSSTDNTASS
+234 FISSTDNTASS
-245 SINKVVNDFIYYFEK
+245 SINKIVNDFIYYFEK

-296 LEATDAVNYFFN
+296 LEATDALNYFFN
-308 GNHSNDTDSKG
+308 GNYSNDTESKG

-328 LEADKEEKLSEKINS
+328 LETDKEEKLSEKINS
-343 QLEKIQTKISEL
+343 QLEKIKTKVSEL

>member
-1 MKKYIT
+1 MRKYFIL
-7 FLPLTIL
+7 LPLVII
-14 LISIQCSSEMEETDT
+14 LISIQCSSEMDDT
-29 LVTDETVTTE
+29 ENLVIDEIATTE
-39 VVSDTNSTDNNDNNN
+39 KIISNNTTHDN
-54 SNSSSSDNE
+54 SNSNTSSNDELN
-63 TSSFDH
+63 SFDH

-77 DNIIIPSITIFDN
+77 DNIIIPSITNFDN
-90 SLETFKESATTFVNA
+90 SLETFKESVITFVNA
-105 PTTETLSNLKEAW
+105 PTAETLSNLKEAW

-135 SEEIFYKNRINLYP
+135 SEEIYYKNRINLYP
-149 TNVEKIENNISNQNY
+149 TNVERIENNISNLNY
-164 DLDEPVNFSAQGLN
+164 DLDKPVNFSAQGLN
-178 GIDYLLFG
+178 SIDYLLFG
-186 IGENENEI
+186 IGENEDEI

-212 VDKMVSLTSEI
+212 VDKMVSLTYEI
-223 KLSWSDEYKSS
+223 KSSWSDEYKSS
-234 FVSSTDNTASS
+234 FISSTDNTASS
-245 SINKVVNDFIYYFEK
+245 SINKIVNDFIYYFEK

-296 LEATDAVNYFFN
+296 LEATDALNYFFN
-308 GNHSNDTDSKG
+308 GNYSNDTESKG

-328 LEADKEEKLSEKINS
+328 LETDKEEKLSEKINS
-343 QLEKIQTKISEL
+343 QLEKIKTKISEL

>member
-1 MKKYIT
+1 MRKYFT
-7 FLPLTIL
+7 LLPLIIL
-14 LISIQCSSEMEETDT
+14 LISIQCSSEMDDT
-29 LVTDETVTTE
+29 ENLVIDEIATTE
-39 VVSDTNSTDNNDNNN
+39 KIISNNTTDN
-54 SNSSSSDNE
+54 SNSNTSSNDELN
-63 TSSFDH
+63 SFDH
-69 KEMLTNWV
+69 TEMLTNWV
-77 DNIIIPSITIFDN
+77 DNIIIPSITNFDN
-90 SLETFKESATTFVNA
+90 SLEIFKESATTFVNA

-135 SEEIFYKNRINLYP
+135 SEEIYYKNRINLYP
-149 TNVEKIENNISNQNY
+149 TNVERIENNISTLNY

-178 GIDYLLFG
+178 SIDYLLFG
-186 IGENENEI
+186 IGENEVEI

-212 VDKMVSLTSEI
+212 VDKMVSLTYEI
-223 KLSWSDEYKSS
+223 KSSWSDEYKSS
-234 FVSSTDNTASS
+234 FISSTDNTASS

-296 LEATDAVNYFFN
+296 LEATDALNYFFN
-308 GNHSNDTDSKG
+308 GNYSNDTESKG

-328 LEADKEEKLSEKINS
+328 LETDKEEKLSEKINS
-343 QLEKIQTKISEL
+343 QLEKIKTKISEL

>member
-1 MKKYIT
+1 MRKYFT
-7 FLPLTIL
+7 LLPLIIL
-14 LISIQCSSEMEETDT
+14 LISIQCSSEMDDT
-29 LVTDETVTTE
+29 ENLVIDEIATTE
-39 VVSDTNSTDNNDNNN
+39 KIISNNTTDN
-54 SNSSSSDNE
+54 SNSNTSSNDELN
-63 TSSFDH
+63 SFDH
-69 KEMLTNWV
+69 TEMLTNWV
-77 DNIIIPSITIFDN
+77 DNIIIPSITNFDN
-90 SLETFKESATTFVNA
+90 SLEIFKESATTFVNA

-135 SEEIFYKNRINLYP
+135 SEEIYYKNRINLYP
-149 TNVEKIENNISNQNY
+149 TNVERIENNISNLNY
-164 DLDEPVNFSAQGLN
+164 DLDKPVNFSAQGLN
-178 GIDYLLFG
+178 SIDYLLFG
-186 IGENENEI
+186 IGENEDEI

-212 VDKMVSLTSEI
+212 VDKMVSLTYEI
-223 KLSWSDEYKSS
+223 KSSWSDEYKSS
-234 FVSSTDNTASS
+234 FISSTDNTASS
-245 SINKVVNDFIYYFEK
+245 SINKIVNDFIYYFEK

-308 GNHSNDTDSKG
+308 GNYSNDTESKG

-328 LEADKEEKLSEKINS
+328 LETDKEEKLSEKINS
-343 QLEKIQTKISEL
+343 QLEKIKTKVSEL

>member
-1 MKKYIT
+1 MRKYFT
-7 FLPLTIL
+7 LLPLIIL
-14 LISIQCSSEMEETDT
+14 LISIQCSSEMDDT
-29 LVTDETVTTE
+29 ENLVIDEIATTE
-39 VVSDTNSTDNNDNNN
+39 KIISNNTTDN
-54 SNSSSSDNE
+54 SNSNTSSNDELN
-63 TSSFDH
+63 SFDH
-69 KEMLTNWV
+69 TEMLTNWV
-77 DNIIIPSITIFDN
+77 DNIIIPSITNFDN
-90 SLETFKESATTFVNA
+90 SLEIFKESATTFVNA

-135 SEEIFYKNRINLYP
+135 SEEIYYKNRINLYP
-149 TNVEKIENNISNQNY
+149 TNVERIENNISTLNY

-178 GIDYLLFG
+178 SIDYLLFG
-186 IGENENEI
+186 IGENEVEI
-194 ISKFSDENLNYG
+194 ISKFSNENLNYG

-212 VDKMVSLTSEI
+212 VDKMVSLTYEI
-223 KLSWSDEYKSS
+223 KSSWSDEYKSS
-234 FVSSTDNTASS
+234 FISSTDNTASS

-260 GYRANKIGIPAGVF
+260 GFRANKIGIPAGVF

-296 LEATDAVNYFFN
+296 LEATNAVNYFFN
-308 GNHSNDTDSKG
+308 GNYSNDTESKG

-343 QLEKIQTKISEL
+343 QLEKIKTKVSEL
-355 NTNFSEQVNQENL
+355 NTNFSEQVSQENL

>member
-14 LISIQCSSEMEETDT
+14 LISIQCSSEMDDTDT
-29 LVTDETVTTE
+29 LVTDEAVTTE
-39 VVSDTNSTDNNDNNN
+39 VVSDSNTTDNNDNNN

-135 SEEIFYKNRINLYP
+135 SEEIYYKNRINLYP
-149 TNVEKIENNISNQNY
+149 TNVERIENNISTLNY

-178 GIDYLLFG
+178 SIDYLLFG
-186 IGENENEI
+186 IGENEDEI

-212 VDKMVSLTSEI
+212 VDKMVSLTYKI
-223 KLSWSDEYKSS
+223 KSSWSDEYKSS
-234 FVSSTDNTASS
+234 FISSTDNTASS

-308 GNHSNDTDSKG
+308 GNYSNDTESKG

-343 QLEKIQTKISEL
+343 QLEKIKTKVSEL

>member
-1 MKKYIT
+1 MRKYFIL
-7 FLPLTIL
+7 LPLVII
-14 LISIQCSSEMEETDT
+14 LISIQCSSEMDDT
-29 LVTDETVTTE
+29 ENLVIDEIATTE
-39 VVSDTNSTDNNDNNN
+39 KIISNNTTHDN
-54 SNSSSSDNE
+54 SNSNTSSNDELN
-63 TSSFDH
+63 SFDH

-77 DNIIIPSITIFDN
+77 DNIIIPSITNFDN
-90 SLETFKESATTFVNA
+90 SLEIFKESATTFVNA

-135 SEEIFYKNRINLYP
+135 SEEIYYKNRINLYP
-149 TNVEKIENNISNQNY
+149 TNVERIENNISNLNY
-164 DLDEPVNFSAQGLN
+164 DLDKPVNFSAQGLN
-178 GIDYLLFG
+178 SIDYLLFG
-186 IGENENEI
+186 IGENEDEI

-212 VDKMVSLTSEI
+212 VDKMVSLTYKI
-223 KLSWSDEYKSS
+223 KSSWSDEYKSS
-234 FVSSTDNTASS
+234 FISSTDNTASS

-308 GNHSNDTDSKG
+308 GNYSNDTESKG

-328 LEADKEEKLSEKINS
+328 LETDKEEKLSEKINS
-343 QLEKIQTKISEL
+343 QLEKIKTKVSEL

>member
-1 MKKYIT
+1 MRKYFT
-7 FLPLTIL
+7 LLPLIIL
-14 LISIQCSSEMEETDT
+14 LISIQCSSEMDDT
-29 LVTDETVTTE
+29 ENLVIDEIATTE
-39 VVSDTNSTDNNDNNN
+39 KIISNNTTDNSNLNTSSNDELN
-54 SNSSSSDNE
+54 
-63 TSSFDH
+63 SFDH
-69 KEMLTNWV
+69 TEMLTNWV
-77 DNIIIPSITIFDN
+77 DNIIIPSITNFDN
-90 SLETFKESATTFVNA
+90 SLEIFKESATTFVNA

-135 SEEIFYKNRINLYP
+135 SEEIYYKNRINLYP
-149 TNVEKIENNISNQNY
+149 TNVERIENNISNLNY

-178 GIDYLLFG
+178 SIDYLLFG
-186 IGENENEI
+186 IGENEDEI

-212 VDKMVSLTSEI
+212 VDKMVSLTYKI
-223 KLSWSDEYKSS
+223 KSSWSDEYKSS
-234 FVSSTDNTASS
+234 FISSTDNTASS
-245 SINKVVNDFIYYFEK
+245 SINKIVNDFIYYFEK

-308 GNHSNDTDSKG
+308 GNYSNDTESKG

-328 LEADKEEKLSEKINS
+328 LETDKEEKLSEKINS
-343 QLEKIQTKISEL
+343 QLEKIKTKVSEL